1 MIIYIKLDLLPIN
14 KKKDSEVKLLLNKTA
29 STSAACLRL
38 VFSHTPPCLV
48 RHTYSNLRGKLSLT
62 IGLKT
67 EKMHLIT
74 VLPCLHPGS
83 QLARVMC
90 KWRGTLFWKVVLG
103 DNSILGTAPNRVIKL

>member
-1 MIIYIKLDLLPIN
+1 MIYINLDLLPIN
-14 KKKDSEVKLLLNKTA
+14 KRERGGELLLNKKPPN
-29 STSAACLRL
+29 TSAACLSARCPP
-38 VFSHTPPCLV
+38 HTPPPRLV

-74 VLPCLHPGS
+74 PLPCLHPGS
-83 QLARVMC
+83 QLARVTR

-103 DNSILGTAPNRVIKL
+103 DNSIFGYCS

>member
-1 MIIYIKLDLLPIN
+1 MLLQVHMMRKMIIIYIKLDLLPIN
-14 KKKDSEVKLLLNKTA
+14 KTEREIKLLLNKTA
-29 STSAACLRL
+29 NTSAAYLCL

-83 QLARVMC
+83 QLVRVMR
-90 KWRGTLFWKVVLG
+90 KWRGTLFGRLF
-103 DNSILGTAPNRVIKL
+103 